1 MAMMLFLKRLSK
13 LPYYLLITVE
23 FIFKKTVFRCHMCG
37 QCVLQ
42 FTGFT
47 CPMRCPKQL
56 RDGPCGGTRENSHC
70 EVYPERK
77 CIWAMIY
84 ARSRLLGRTQKLEV
98 IQFTIDWQLENTSAW
113 INYFGGRDGQREF
126 RRNLKRQARAAL
138 AEQKT

>member
-1 MAMMLFLKRLSK
+1 MRFLKAISK
-13 LPYYLLITVE
+13 IPYYLLLTVE
-23 FIFKKTVFRCHMCG
+23 FIFKKLVFRCHMCG

-56 RDGPCGGTRENSHC
+56 RDGPCGGTRENLHC

-84 ARSRLLGRTQKLEV
+84 GRSKFLGRTRKLEV
-98 IQFTIDWQLENTSAW
+98 IQFTIDWRLADTSAW
-113 INYFGGRDGQREF
+113 VNYFSGRDGQREF
-126 RRNLKRQARAAL
+126 KRNLRRQAVAV
-138 AEQKT
+138 AEKQR

>member
-1 MAMMLFLKRLSK
+1 MMRFLKAISK
-13 LPYYLLITVE
+13 IPYYLLLTVE
-23 FIFKKTVFRCHMCG
+23 FIFKKLAFRCHMCG

-56 RDGPCGGTRENSHC
+56 RDGPCGGTRENLHC

-84 ARSRLLGRTQKLEV
+84 SRSRFLGRTRKLDV
-98 IQFTIDWQLENTSAW
+98 IQFTIDWRLADTSAW
-113 INYFGGRDGQREF
+113 VNYFSGRDGQREF
-126 RRNLKRQARAAL
+126 KRGLRRQAVAVAA
-138 AEQKT
+138 EKS

>member
-1 MAMMLFLKRLSK
+1 VNLLRRLSRV
-13 LPYYLLITVE
+13 PYYALLIVE
-23 FIFKKTVFRCHMCG
+23 FIFKKLVFRCHMCG

-77 CIWAMIY
+77 CIWALIY
-84 ARSRLLGRTQKLEV
+84 SRSRFLRRTRKLEV
-98 IQFTIDWQLENTSAW
+98 IQFTIDWRLENTSAW
-113 INYFGGRDGQREF
+113 INYFSGRDGQREF
-126 RRNLKRQARAAL
+126 KRNLRRRRNLPPSERQP
-138 AEQKT
+138 

>member
-1 MAMMLFLKRLSK
+1 
-13 LPYYLLITVE
+13 
-23 FIFKKTVFRCHMCG
+23 
-37 QCVLQ
+37 
-42 FTGFT
+42 
-47 CPMRCPKQL
+47 
-56 RDGPCGGTRENSHC
+56 
-70 EVYPERK
+70 
-77 CIWAMIY
+77 MIY

>member
-1 MAMMLFLKRLSK
+1 MTLFKSVSRI
-13 LPYYLLITVE
+13 PYYILLTIE
-23 FIFKKTVFRCHMCG
+23 FVFKKLVFRCHMCG

-77 CIWAMIY
+77 CIWALIY
-84 ARSRLLGRTQKLEV
+84 CRSKLLGRTRKLDV
-98 IQFTIDWQLENTSAW
+98 IQFTIDWRLKDTSAW
-113 INYFGGRDGQREF
+113 INYVSGRDGQRAF
-126 RRNLKRQARAAL
+126 KRNLRRRAAL
-138 AEQKT
+138 VPLEQ